1 MNEPEPITKLCPSAF
16 PPSKATPSLNPSKSM
31 LAVSPFSISLSEST
45 NLEAFSCNSFNLAS
59 TSSSVTL

>member
-1 MNEPEPITKLCPSAF
+1 MNEPEPITKLCPSAL

-45 NLEAFSCNSFNLAS
+45 NLEALSCNSFNLAS